1 MVVST
6 GLQKTLVLRF
16 GLYETLALQAGTLVF
31 EPKHW
36 SSSRN
41 TGPTNRNQN
50 IGPYRAGLD
59 QIAQKYISLINII
72 TSLSSTGSDGSSG
85 QHSYKRI
92 TTTLHRVGINFKFGQ
107 HLRRRVT
114 TAINPAGRQEEHH
127 LQNQRQG

>member
-16 GLYETLALQAGTLVF
+16 GLYETLAF
-31 EPKHW
+31 KPEHW
-36 SSSRN
+36 SSSR
-41 TGPTNRNQN
+41 N

-59 QIAQKYISLINII
+59 QIGQKYISLINII
-72 TSLSSTGSDGSSG
+72 TSLSSTESDGSSG

-127 LQNQRQG
+127 LQDQSQG